1 MRAGTNSPSATS
13 TVMELSKRPELL
25 TLKQS
30 EAARIMGISTSVLSK
45 RWREVTR
52 GKKWPHR
59 IHHKLK
65 V

>member
-1 MRAGTNSPSATS
+1 
-13 TVMELSKRPELL
+13 VIELSKRPELL

-45 RWREVTR
+45 RWREATS

-59 IHHKLK
+59 IHHKLVK
-65 V
+65 GSPLFSPFISFF